1 MSRHLSISIS
11 RRRLASDSLL
21 ETGCGDMLT
30 ERPDEVV
37 RRTDFNL
44 SSRIVIGHLPS
55 VVQVNMLL
63 SYVT

>member
-11 RRRLASDSLL
+11 SRRLDFLL

-44 SSRIVIGHLPS
+44 STRLMIGYLPS
-55 VVQVNMLL
+55 VVQVNIVLP
-63 SYVT
+63 SVT